1 MSRAII
7 ITSYLEHLV
16 DLAALCRSGD
26 HIVCLDGGLDLAR
39 AYGIRPHLLL
49 GDLDSLKGEL
59 PEDPGFEVRRFPP
72 EKDYSDLELAFRQ
85 LDPIEHPDLVVIG
98 GIGGRLDHTICNVQL
113 LSTYTGGSGFRRIE
127 IMDGRNRCFVIKG
140 NGDDA
145 IPRPIPRQNGCYLS
159 LFSLT
164 EECRG
169 LTITGVKYPL
179 EDATLS
185 RGVSLGVSNEFLPR
199 EEGASAREG
208 SHAEI
213 SLREGTLLVVIS
225 SE

>member
-7 ITSYLEHLV
+7 ITSYVDYPV
-16 DLAALCRSGD
+16 DLSALCRSGD
-26 HIVCLDGGLDLAR
+26 HIVCLDGGLDLAL
-39 AYGIRPHLLL
+39 AQGIRPAMLL

-59 PEDPGFEVRRFPP
+59 PEDPAFEVRRFPP

-85 LDPIEHPDLVVIG
+85 LDPIEYPDLVVIG

-113 LSTYTGGSGFRRIE
+113 LSRYTGGSGFRRIE

-140 NGDDA
+140 SGEDPVPRT
-145 IPRPIPRQNGCYLS
+145 IPSQEGCYLS